1 MQNLTPNILT
11 KRIEN
16 AVVAGTTDITSDTVD
31 MQGYSSAR
39 FIALLGTLTT
49 THVTKLLIQQS
60 DDDGS
65 ADAYSTIATSAQMA
79 DGDSNKM
86 IIVEVNH
93 PTKRYLRATV
103 DRGTANAVID
113 GVIVELSGAE
123 QRPIAKDASVSV
135 QTVVNC
141 PAES

>member
-16 AVVAGTTDITSDTVD
+16 ATAAGTTDITSDTVD
-31 MQGYSSAR
+31 MQGYTGAR
-39 FIALLGTLTT
+39 FVALLGTLTD

-65 ADAYSTIATSAQMA
+65 ADAYSTILTSDAM
-79 DGDSNKM
+79 GNTDSNKM
-86 IIVEVNH
+86 IIAEVNF
-93 PTKRYLRATV
+93 PTKRYLRAVV

-113 GVIVELSGAE
+113 GVIVELFGAAL
-123 QRPIAKDASVSV
+123 RPVTKDSSVSV
-135 QTVVNC
+135 QHVVNC
-141 PAES
+141 PAEA